1 MMKAGHHLVE
11 MTEADL
17 VWIDCEFTGLN
28 PEVDRIIE
36 IATLITDSELNIIA
50 EGPSLAI
57 HQSEE
62 QLALMDD
69 WNVTHHT
76 DNGLIERV
84 RASEITEEE
93 AERQTLEFVKQHCD
107 ERKSPLCGNTIGQ
120 DRRFLRRYMPDL
132 HRYLHYR
139 SIDVSSVK
147 EIAKRW
153 YPEVP
158 KLEKSGGHRAM
169 DDIRESVA
177 ELAHYREHVFR

>member
-17 VWIDCEFTGLN
+17 VWIDCEFTGLD

-62 QLALMDD
+62 QLALMDE

-93 AERQTLEFVKQHCD
+93 AERQTLEFVKEYCD

-120 DRRFLRRYMPDL
+120 DRRFLRRYMPEL
-132 HRYLHYR
+132 HGYLHYR

-147 EIAKRW
+147 EIARRW

-158 KLEKSGGHRAM
+158 NLAKSGGHRAM